1 MFDPTTLVGIHT
13 IVSLISLALGLG
25 VIAELL
31 SAHAGKIVTSLFLAT
46 AVFTSVTGFLFP
58 IHGPTP
64 ALIVGVIALI
74 VLALVFV
81 AQAKGWR
88 KTYAA
93 TLVISAYFL
102 AFVTV
107 AQSFAKIPAL
117 KAMAPTQ
124 SEPPFAIAQGV
135 LLIAFIAA
143 GFLATRAYGRGPA
156 ADAVAA

>member
-25 VIAELL
+25 VVAELL
-31 SAHAGKIVTSLFLAT
+31 GAHAGKIVTGLFLAT
-46 AVFTSVTGFLFP
+46 ALFTSVTGFLFP
-58 IHGPTP
+58 INGPTP
-64 ALIVGVIALI
+64 ALIVGVIALV
-74 VLALVFV
+74 VLALVFA

-93 TLVISAYFL
+93 GLVISAYFL

-107 AQSFAKIPAL
+107 AQSFAKIPTL
-117 KAMAPTQ
+117 KAM
-124 SEPPFAIAQGV
+124 PPSAFAAAEGV
-135 LLIAFIAA
+135 LLVVFIGI